1 VQRSAEEPTP
11 DWQQVKDVF
20 AGALERV
27 LAERDAYLTSRCA
40 GDLVL
45 EGSVRDL
52 LAALEEAPDFLES
65 RDPVDRAALSALGL
79 DERPALDP
87 GARMG
92 PYEVLDLLD
101 AGGMGEVYRARD
113 HRLRRDVALK
123 VLHRGPGGDAGARLS
138 AEARAAAAINDPNV
152 VAVFDVGEAA
162 GVPFVV
168 TELLDGET
176 LGRRLRRGPVEA
188 QEAVAL
194 GIEIARGLAAVH
206 AQGLVH
212 RDLKPDNVFL
222 TRQGGVKLLDFGVA
236 KALHGP
242 AAIPSATG
250 AVAALEPSTV
260 MGTPG
265 YVAPEQLDGHPSD
278 ARADVFAL
286 GAVLHRMLGPR
297 TSALGAPRE
306 PLPATVPVEL
316 ARVVERCLARAPER
330 RFQSAEEARRA
341 LESVAAAPRRRW
353 RRAGAAAAAAA
364 AGVAAV
370 LALRAPGPDRRAE
383 TAVRSLVV
391 LPLEDASGASG
402 GAFLGAGITEG
413 LTAQIARTRALRVL
427 SRTTVAA
434 LARGATDPA
443 TAARELGVDAILAG
457 SVRRSGQRVR
467 IDLRLDGV
475 ETGARLWEGTYEG
488 ALHEVPALLRTS
500 TAALTA
506 ELAGEAPSAAA
517 ARSGPRS
524 DAAYEAFL
532 RGRHLWNLRSGE
544 TVPQAVAEFNRALQ
558 QDPLYASA
566 YTGLA
571 DALATLGDMLHSM
584 PHREAFARAEAAAR
598 RALALDPSEAE
609 AHATLGHMRM
619 HAWRWAE
626 ADREFRLAIEKSP
639 GHAPAHQWR
648 AYNLA
653 SQGRLAEA
661 VHESRTAE
669 QLDPLSP
676 IIAADVA
683 QILYF
688 AGRDEEAVAQARQT
702 LLMNPSF
709 AEARRILFLAL
720 LRAGRRAEAARE
732 LEAYVRHPDGGPGG
746 SVGFAYARLGRRAD
760 AQRTIARLQARP
772 RGRFVPPYDLAVIH
786 AGLGERDRA
795 FARLEEAVS
804 TNDPESMI
812 LPVDPRLSALRGDP
826 RFAAV
831 LLRMDVE

>member
-1 VQRSAEEPTP
+1 VQPSAEEPTP

-20 AGALERV
+20 AGALERA
-27 LAERDAYLTSRCA
+27 LAERDAYVTSRCA
-40 GDLVL
+40 GDMVL

-92 PYEVLDLLD
+92 PYEVLELLD

-123 VLHRGPGGDAGARLS
+123 VLHGGPGGDAVARLS
-138 AEARAAAAINDPNV
+138 AEARAAAAISDPNV
-152 VAVFDVGEAA
+152 VAVFDVGEAE

-176 LGRRLRRGPVEA
+176 LGQRLRRGPVET

-236 KALHGP
+236 KVLHGSVATRP
-242 AAIPSATG
+242 ATG
-250 AVAALEPSTV
+250 AVASVEPSTV
-260 MGTPG
+260 IGTPG
-265 YVAPEQLDGHPSD
+265 YVAPEQVDGHPSD

-286 GAVLHRMLGPR
+286 GCVLHRMLGPR
-297 TSALGAPRE
+297 TSAIGALRE
-306 PLPATVPVEL
+306 PLPSTVPFEL

-330 RFQSAEEARRA
+330 RFQSAEEARSA

-364 AGVAAV
+364 AGIAVV
-370 LALRAPGPDRRAE
+370 LALRSPGTDRPAGTRSIAAP
-383 TAVRSLVV
+383 TRS
-391 LPLEDASGASG
+391 
-402 GAFLGAGITEG
+402 
-413 LTAQIARTRALRVL
+413 
-427 SRTTVAA
+427 
-434 LARGATDPA
+434 
-443 TAARELGVDAILAG
+443 
-457 SVRRSGQRVR
+457 
-467 IDLRLDGV
+467 
-475 ETGARLWEGTYEG
+475 W
-488 ALHEVPALLRTS
+488 
-500 TAALTA
+500 
-506 ELAGEAPSAAA
+506 
-517 ARSGPRS
+517 PRS

-558 QDPLYASA
+558 LDPLYAPA

-598 RALALDPSEAE
+598 RALELDPSEAE

-653 SQGRLAEA
+653 SQGRLGEA
-661 VHESRTAE
+661 VDESRTAE
-669 QLDPLSP
+669 RLDPLSP

-720 LRAGRRAEAARE
+720 LRSGRRQEAARE

-746 SVGFAYARLGRRAD
+746 SVGYAYARLGRRAD
-760 AQRTIARLQARP
+760 AQRTIAQLQARP

-795 FARLEEAVS
+795 FARLEEAVT

-812 LPVDPRLSALRGDP
+812 LPVDPRLAGLRGDP

-831 LLRMDVE
+831 LLRMDAE